1 METSETSVTRMKKPR
16 NAEDKRVSLSD
27 PYLRKVIARK

>member
-1 METSETSVTRMKKPR
+1 MDTSETGMKKPR
-16 NAEDKRVSLSD
+16 NAEDKHVSLSD